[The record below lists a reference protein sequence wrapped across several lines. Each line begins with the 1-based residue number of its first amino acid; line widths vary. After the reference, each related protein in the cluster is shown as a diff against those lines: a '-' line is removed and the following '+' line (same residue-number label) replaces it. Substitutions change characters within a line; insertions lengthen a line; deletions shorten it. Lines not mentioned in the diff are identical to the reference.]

1 MFQIVLVQMTA
12 DTSLS
17 DLMQN
22 VSISYERNVIAQ
34 RIHVVQET
42 VSMKE
47 WLNARNPS
55 IRAVSILEA
64 KAMFSDK
71 TLREHNQRA
80 YDFFKNFAQPERVE
94 GEYKELFSFVAEL
107 EKAEQAKTQAAEDAA
122 AKAKATPPGTK

>member
-1 MFQIVLVQMTA
+1 MTA

-80 YDFFKNFAQPERVE
+80 YDFFKNFKQPERVE

-107 EKAEQAKTQAAEDAA
+107 EKAEQVKSQAAEEAA

>member
-1 MFQIVLVQMTA
+1 MFQVVLVQMTA

-55 IRAVSILEA
+55 IRAVSLLEA

-80 YDFFKNFAQPERVE
+80 YDFFKNFNQPERVE
-94 GEYKELFSFVAEL
+94 GEYKELFAFVAEL
-107 EKAEQAKTQAAEDAA
+107 EKAEQAKIQAAEDAA
-122 AKAKATPPGTK
+122 DKAKTTPLSTK

>member
-22 VSISYERNVIAQ
+22 ISISYERNVIAQ

-55 IRAVSILEA
+55 IRAVSLLEA

-80 YDFFKNFAQPERVE
+80 YDFFKNFTQPERVE
-94 GEYKELFSFVAEL
+94 GEYKELFAFVAEL
-107 EKAEQAKTQAAEDAA
+107 EKAEKEKA
-122 AKAKATPPGTK
+122 AKVETPKQTPPPAK